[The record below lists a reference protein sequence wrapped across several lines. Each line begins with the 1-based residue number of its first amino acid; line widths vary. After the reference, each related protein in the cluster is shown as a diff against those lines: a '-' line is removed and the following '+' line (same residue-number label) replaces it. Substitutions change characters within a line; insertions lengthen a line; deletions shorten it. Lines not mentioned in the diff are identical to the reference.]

1 MMLSQKR
8 PVRVLV
14 VDDLALVRRLLVD
27 GFHRNGIEVVG
38 QASDPYRARDLL
50 VELKPDVVTLDVEM
64 PRMDGVTFLK
74 RFMPAM
80 PTPTVMISSL
90 TQEGKKITLD
100 ALEAGAVDIIPKP
113 GSALVDDLP
122 LMLDDISRRV
132 KDAARVDVSRFGR
145 VGPRPIEKVDA
156 ALEETT
162 DKLIAIGSSTGG
174 VEALNHIVPAFP
186 ANSCGIVIVQHMP
199 AGVTAKFAERLN
211 GMSAMR
217 VKEAAEG
224 DRVMTG
230 QVLIAPG
237 GMKHMAVVRSG
248 GEYRV
253 QLKEGPEVN
262 FSRPAIDILFNSVA
276 KAAGGNVAA
285 AVLTGM
291 GRDGA
296 AGLLSIRNAGGRTVV
311 QDEATSVVYGMPKA
325 AHELGAAELVSP
337 LEKIPAFLSR
347 ATRRK

>member
-1 MMLSQKR
+1 
-8 PVRVLV
+8 
-14 VDDLALVRRLLVD
+14 
-27 GFHRNGIEVVG
+27 
-38 QASDPYRARDLL
+38 
-50 VELKPDVVTLDVEM
+50 
-64 PRMDGVTFLK
+64 
-74 RFMPAM
+74 
-80 PTPTVMISSL
+80 
-90 TQEGKKITLD
+90 
-100 ALEAGAVDIIPKP
+100 
-113 GSALVDDLP
+113 
-122 LMLDDISRRV
+122 
-132 KDAARVDVSRFGR
+132 
-145 VGPRPIEKVDA
+145 
-156 ALEETT
+156 
-162 DKLIAIGSSTGG
+162 
-174 VEALNHIVPAFP
+174 LNHIVPAFP